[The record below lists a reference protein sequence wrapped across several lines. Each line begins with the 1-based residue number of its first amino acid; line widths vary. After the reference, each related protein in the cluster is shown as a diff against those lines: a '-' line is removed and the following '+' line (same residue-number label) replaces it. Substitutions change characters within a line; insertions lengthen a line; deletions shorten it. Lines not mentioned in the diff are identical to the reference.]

1 MNFGREAH
9 EETLMNDILETHDH
23 SKLEQCQEQEN
34 IRPKRSLPEILC
46 PQTVSDLTLR
56 RPIIDRLRKMIETKS
71 VMNMVFY
78 GTVGTGKTSATRLFA
93 DCGEVTVFG
102 RGFSQWDGSLVKNV
116 DFVRTDLKR
125 NLSSIG
131 YKIVVLDGADLV
143 PKAAQQA
150 LPSVMDDEMYHCRFL
165 FAVNHLAKLIPEIR
179 SRLMPICFDIKP
191 SDREEV
197 QKRLIDRYEGKL
209 AEHGIEHDKRR
220 LIEIVDTSYLDL
232 RSIAQKVDFEF
243 A

>member
-1 MNFGREAH
+1 M
-9 EETLMNDILETHDH
+9 
-23 SKLEQCQEQEN
+23 
-34 IRPKRSLPEILC
+34 
-46 PQTVSDLTLR
+46 SDLTLPT
-56 RPIIDRLRKMIETKS
+56 PIIDRLQKMIETNS
-71 VMNMVFY
+71 IMNMLFY
-78 GTVGTGKTSATRLFA
+78 GKVGTGKTSATRLFA

-125 NLSSIG
+125 NLSSWG
-131 YKIVVLDGADLV
+131 WKIVVLDGADLV
-143 PKAAQQA
+143 PRAAQQA
-150 LPSVMDDEMYHCRFL
+150 LPSVIDEMYHCRFL
-165 FAVNHLAKLIPEIR
+165 FIVNHLAKIIPEIR
-179 SRLMPICFDIKP
+179 SRLMPICFDVKP

-220 LIEIVDTSYLDL
+220 LIEIVDTSYPDL
-232 RSIAQKVDFEF
+232 RSIAQKVEFEF

>member
-1 MNFGREAH
+1 MNEVV
-9 EETLMNDILETHDH
+9 ETHDH
-23 SKLEQCQEQEN
+23 SKLEQCQ
-34 IRPKRSLPEILC
+34 
-46 PQTVSDLTLR
+46 
-56 RPIIDRLRKMIETKS
+56 
-71 VMNMVFY
+71 
-78 GTVGTGKTSATRLFA
+78 A

-143 PKAAQQA
+143 PRAAQQA
-150 LPSVMDDEMYHCRFL
+150 LPSVIDEMYHCRFL
-165 FAVNHLAKLIPEIR
+165 FIVNHLAKIIPEIR
-179 SRLMPICFDIKP
+179 SRLMPICFDVKP

-220 LIEIVDTSYLDL
+220 LMEIIGTNYPDL